1 MDSLNKNPQSAY
13 LTMQAATKESLMP
26 PVTLALREQ
35 CIHWA
40 IFSTALFS
48 IPKTKIVQKFKKTPK
63 GIDKIRTRFIMKWWG
78 KVGKKGK
85 KSIT

>member
-1 MDSLNKNPQSAY
+1 VLPSDFGS
-13 LTMQAATKESLMP
+13 
-26 PVTLALREQ
+26 REQ

-40 IFSTALFS
+40 ICSTTLS
-48 IPKTKIVQKFKKTPK
+48 STPKTKIVQKFKKPPK
-63 GIDKIRTRFIMKWWG
+63 GIDKIKIGFIIGLWG